1 MHGLNEQKSA
11 LSAFEP
17 RKANEKATRRGGV
30 IGDMPEPYLQ
40 AENVYLVLSSRPAGA
55 I

>member
-17 RKANEKATRRGGV
+17 RKANEKATRRGV